1 MHLTLISYPR
11 SMDPRLEAAAF
22 AARPDPAPHPK
33 SRVFGRCQHP
43 AQLREL
49 LASHR
54 RRVRLLDLVG
64 HGRPG
69 TLHLGSGPAVT
80 PDPGSWSLLAGLD
93 PYLHPQAELRLLG
106 CATGTG
112 QEGFEV
118 LRGVSALLGRPVWG
132 TVSLLYSAD
141 WGELG
146 LKEEVARDLLVS
158 SAGLDVPVPAR
169 RRFEGLPGE
178 GATPQRLQ
186 RVLTSG
192 PPQSGPFPAAAG

>member
-80 PDPGSWSLLAGLD
+80 PDPGSWSLLAALD
-93 PYLHPQAELRLLG
+93 PYLHPEAELRLLG
-106 CATGTG
+106 CDTGTG
-112 QEGFEV
+112 REGFEV
-118 LRGVSALLGRPVWG
+118 LRGVSALLGRTIWG

-146 LKEEVARDLLVS
+146 LKEEVARGLLVS
-158 SAGLDVPVPAR
+158 SAGLEAPVTKR
-169 RRFEGLPGE
+169 RRFGDPPGE
-178 GATPQRLQ
+178 GPTSRRPRGVPA
-186 RVLTSG
+186 SG
-192 PPQSGPFPAAAG
+192 PPESEPRPSAAG